1 MMHIL
6 PGEKPVLVLPPRTM
20 GWPSQPTSEGKL
32 SPKPIYLC
40 QRPEGSCSRKKYV
53 PPKCSEAS
61 LCRGKLLHPR
71 GGFCTF
77 VKTWYSITA
86 QDIKTARAWG
96 IFWSKLF
103 FWMMRTKAERGPA
116 TWARPHG
123 EDAPLLHP
131 VLSPLPSSN
140 MNWAPVVFRTLG
152 YERRKHFRRYHGVP
166 WLLAPYS
173 PFSEVSSDVSRQIT
187 IKVS

>member
-1 MMHIL
+1 MA
-6 PGEKPVLVLPPRTM
+6 KPAYF
-20 GWPSQPTSEGKL
+20 W
-32 SPKPIYLC
+32 
-40 QRPEGSCSRKKYV
+40 RKAE
-53 PPKCSEAS
+53 PQTHAS
-61 LCRGKLLHPR
+61 LSTTWGQLLTQEVCAPICRRPLCVEGNSCTQEEVFVLLLKSDNS
-71 GGFCTF
+71 
-77 VKTWYSITA
+77 VTA

-96 IFWSKLF
+96 IFWSRLF
-103 FWMMRTKAERGPA
+103 FWMMRTKAERGPT

-123 EDAPLLHP
+123 EDAPLLHT

-152 YERRKHFRRYHGVP
+152 YERRKQFRRYHGVP
-166 WLLAPYS
+166 WLVAPYG